1 MRILT
6 LCVSLMSTCLVSS
19 CQQDTPKPASTEL
32 SATRWML
39 TEVEAVPI
47 SLSSYSDTYRSYIQ
61 FDAGSRATAGLAPC
75 NSFSGTFTQ
84 GATAGQ
90 LTISQ
95 QGSTR
100 TTCPAQTIEDNY
112 LAALPKTVRYE
123 ISGRELRLYDATNST
138 KPLLLFTAAE

>member
-1 MRILT
+1 MGAY
-6 LCVSLMSTCLVSS
+6 LVSS
-19 CQQDTPKPASTEL
+19 CQQTTPKPASSEL

-39 TEVEAVPI
+39 TEVEGFSI

-61 FDAGSRATAGLAPC
+61 FDAGSNSTAGLAPC
-75 NSFSGTFTQ
+75 NSFSGNFRLGT
-84 GATAGQ
+84 AAGQ

-100 TTCPAQTIEDNY
+100 ATCPAQTIEDNY
-112 LAALPKTVRYE
+112 LTALPRTVRYE